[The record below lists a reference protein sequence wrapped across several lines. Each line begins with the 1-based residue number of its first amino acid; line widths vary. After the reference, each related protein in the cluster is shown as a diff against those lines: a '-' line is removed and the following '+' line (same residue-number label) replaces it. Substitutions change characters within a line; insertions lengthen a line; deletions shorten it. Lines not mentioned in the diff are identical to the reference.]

1 MKQYKK
7 KGNTRPNPLNIFMLS
22 LRAFILTSFPAQAEL
37 RLAHGTA
44 MEAKETKERDSQKV
58 WSDALG
64 HERDKRDRSLGIQ
77 AAQFAHDLNI
87 AERKIEKE
95 WKTISQT
102 LQRQV
107 GLAQKRTADI
117 QLEWERGQRTYTDSV
132 LEFER
137 QLARENAA
145 NQNHRDEREVFASIL
160 FLCFAS
166 FIILVPCSLPR
177 LY

>member
-1 MKQYKK
+1 
-7 KGNTRPNPLNIFMLS
+7 
-22 LRAFILTSFPAQAEL
+22 
-37 RLAHGTA
+37 
-44 MEAKETKERDSQKV
+44 MEAKETKERDLTKV

-87 AERKIEKE
+87 AERKIERE

-117 QLEWERGQRTYTDSV
+117 QLDWERGQRTYTDSV
-132 LEFER
+132 LQFER
-137 QLARENAA
+137 QNWHENMPPIKISAMIV
-145 NQNHRDEREVFASIL
+145 RFSRLSL
-160 FLCFAS
+160 FYVLLPFS
-166 FIILVPCSLPR
+166 YLYLVHCQGFNG
-177 LY
+177 